1 MKSFAVLT
9 SGGDSPGMNAALRAV
24 VRSCV
29 YNNVRIYGIDHGYK
43 GIFDGQIH
51 EMNRYSVADIIHK
64 GGTVLYTDRC
74 KEMTSEG
81 GAKRAAELL
90 SGYGIDGLIAIGGDG
105 TYKGALALSE
115 YGINVMTIPGT
126 IDNDIPCTDYCI
138 GYDTALNTAVEA
150 IGKIRDTSSSHNR
163 INVVQVMGRNCG
175 NLALYSGLAGGA
187 EAIVVPEIPF
197 SAHAVA
203 EKIMLGKEKGKMHS
217 IVVFAEGC
225 GNAVD
230 FCHKLEEITQIET
243 RVTILGYT
251 QRGGSPTAFD
261 RILASRMGAYAVELL
276 LAGEKN
282 KAICLKDN
290 HYMGMDLK
298 QALSMEYSFDESVYQ
313 TAIELSI

>member
-24 VRSCV
+24 VRSCI

-43 GIFDGQIH
+43 GIFDGQLH

-64 GGTVLYTDRC
+64 GGTILYTDRC
-74 KEMTSEG
+74 KEMLHEG
-81 GAKRAAELL
+81 GPARAAELL
-90 SGYGIDGLIAIGGDG
+90 LGYGIDGLIAIGGDG
-105 TYKGALALSE
+105 TYRGALSLAKH
-115 YGINVMTIPGT
+115 GINVMTIPGT

-187 EAIVVPEIPF
+187 EAIVVPEIKYT
-197 SAHAVA
+197 AHEVA
-203 EKIMLGKEKGKMHS
+203 DKIMQGKDKGKMHS

-230 FCHKLEEITQIET
+230 FCNELEEITQIET

-261 RILASRMGAYAVELL
+261 RILASRMGAYAVESLL
-276 LAGEKN
+276 KGEKN
-282 KAICLKDN
+282 KAVCLKDN
-290 HYMGMDLK
+290 HYIGIDLQ
-298 QALSMEYSFDESVYQ
+298 QALDMKYTFDESVYE
-313 TAIELSI
+313 TALELSV